1 MASHCNR
8 QYFLN
13 PRLSLQLLALVGTL
27 TWHILVTESATSI
40 QLRGEVGGNVTFSCP
55 TAKQKLRFLYF
66 QRGEIFVNGYYE
78 SKTALEIAEL
88 AWKNTIMD
96 HDKTTM
102 HMYNLN
108 VSHHGEYQCHFQ
120 YIGSSATHKQIIHLN
135 LTANYS
141 KPAPTV
147 HCSDENHRFSCL
159 VTCASHDGYPV
170 NKVTWNV
177 PGSQIWT
184 VLNSSEMNDPKTMM
198 VNSSSTAYFNCSNGN
213 TSISCSVGNVSSDV
227 FSVCIPIGPP
237 PVPHSPVIEAI
248 CAVVGITITML
259 VLLLWWRCKKGQ
271 RGAAAVDFRRVNG
284 CEEEATVHNESNEGK
299 EAS

>member
-13 PRLSLQLLALVGTL
+13 PRLSLQLLALVGTFF
-27 TWHILVTESATSI
+27 VTI
-40 QLRGEVGGNVTFSCP
+40 VTAS
-55 TAKQKLRFLYF
+55 
-66 QRGEIFVNGYYE
+66 
-78 SKTALEIAEL
+78 EIAEL

-108 VSHHGEYQCHFQ
+108 VSHHGEYQCLFQ
-120 YIGSSATHKQIIHLN
+120 YTDSSATQKQVIHLN

-170 NKVTWNV
+170 DKVTWNV
-177 PGSQIWT
+177 PGSQMWT

-198 VNSSSTAYFNCSNGN
+198 VNISSTAYFNCSNGN

-227 FSVCIPIGPP
+227 FSVCAPIENP
-237 PVPHSPVIEAI
+237 PVPHCPMIEAI
-248 CAVVGITITML
+248 CAVVGITFTML

-284 CEEEATVHNESNEGK
+284 CEE
-299 EAS
+299 